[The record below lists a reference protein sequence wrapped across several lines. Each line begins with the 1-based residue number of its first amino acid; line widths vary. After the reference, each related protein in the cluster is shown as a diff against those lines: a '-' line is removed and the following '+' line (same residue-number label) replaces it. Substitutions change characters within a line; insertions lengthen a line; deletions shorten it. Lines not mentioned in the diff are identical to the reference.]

1 MSRRGDSIYHRK
13 DGLWE
18 ARYMKEADITTG
30 KKKYAS
36 VYGHSYLEAKEKRD
50 SILEHMILYK
60 KPPTSMRSIT
70 VARLVDEWLR
80 INQTRIRPSTYQRY
94 YGFCKNHI
102 LPDIGNQL
110 ALYLTTVNIHNFAM
124 GRLQTGITSQT
135 VNAILVFLHSC
146 LKYGSKQY
154 ALPLPEI
161 VYLACEKK
169 EMKVLTKEDQAKL
182 VRYLTEETDIYKLG
196 VLLAL
201 YTGLRIGELCALHWG
216 DISEDSI
223 TVRRTMQRLK
233 RTDGKGTELFIGSPK
248 TSTSVRTI
256 PLPSF
261 LKDLIETFRP
271 KKQEELYFLGV
282 KGKPVTEPRV
292 MQYKFKRFLAE
303 AGIYPINFHG
313 LRHSFASRCVELG
326 AEPKCLSELM
336 GHAKVQ
342 TTLNLYVHVSADAKR
357 KNIELLG
364 QVFCAQ

>member
-1 MSRRGDSIYHRK
+1 MSRRGDCIYHRK

-18 ARYMKEADITTG
+18 ARYMKEADIFG

-36 VYGHSYLEAKEKRD
+36 VYGHSYREAKEKRD

-102 LPDIGNQL
+102 LPDIGDH
-110 ALYLTTVNIHNFAM
+110 AAFYLTTITIHDFATR
-124 GRLQTGITSQT
+124 RLKTGITPQT

-146 LKYGSKQY
+146 LKYGNKQY

-169 EMKVLTKEDQAKL
+169 EMRGLSNEEQTKL
-182 VRYLTEETDIYKLG
+182 VRYLTTDTDIYKFG

-201 YTGLRIGELCALHWG
+201 YTGLRIGELCALHWE
-216 DISEDSI
+216 DVSEDSI

-233 RTDGKGTELFIGSPK
+233 RMDGKGTELFIGSPK
-248 TSTSVRTI
+248 TSTSMRSI

-261 LKDLIETFRP
+261 LKDFVETFRSIE
-271 KKQEELYFLGV
+271 QGELYLLGI
-282 KGKPVTEPRV
+282 KGKPITEPRT
-292 MQYKFKRFLAE
+292 MQYKFKHFLAE
-303 AGIYPINFHG
+303 AGVDPINFHG

-342 TTLNLYVHVSADAKR
+342 TTLNLYTHVSLEAKR
-357 KNIELLG
+357 RNIELLG
-364 QVFCAQ
+364 QIFA